1 MLIKRM
7 NNPEFKEVFN
17 TINNNIEYAVDWIL
31 DLQQR
36 NVKLL
41 TEQFEIT
48 KMYLDEI
55 KNLKTEIE
63 KLKNHTKSI
72 NHNE

>member
-48 KMYLDEI
+48 KMYLAEV

-63 KLKNHTKSI
+63 NLKNHTKSI